1 MASTLGDSFSAKW
14 SNVTAWRFRGCPII
28 KHAWTW
34 GSNEVLEAEKTTV
47 VSAILMIKSRGRMPA
62 ETTAKGTQAPTQ
74 LTLGQFDRS
83 FDRNRLVRYFRSFG
97 MFQWYSLRN
106 GYAKLKK
113 KSVKMS
119 NNISITFRWRKH

>member
-1 MASTLGDSFSAKW
+1 M
-14 SNVTAWRFRGCPII
+14 I

-74 LTLGQFDRS
+74 LTLGQFD
-83 FDRNRLVRYFRSFG
+83 FRSSTARG
-97 MFQWYSLRN
+97 SECSS
-106 GYAKLKK
+106 AI
-113 KSVKMS
+113 V
-119 NNISITFRWRKH
+119 